1 MKIKIFTSLLFFFFI
16 LLNLKMISAQR
27 LTYVNNRALTID
39 VEQYYIEIPNLKER
53 YFLNPVIS
61 EYKFIGDSV
70 FIKGVLFYN
79 EEIVEVAQIL
89 KLKRVRKINFCNLIC
104 CKRAKYPLYKSI
116 EIVEKYNAKEFEIT
130 VHKNTKF
137 LCFNA
142 IRLDQQV
149 IMHLTIIK

>member
-1 MKIKIFTSLLFFFFI
+1 MKIKIFASIMFCLI
-16 LLNLKMISAQR
+16 MLLNSKDVNAQR

-39 VEQYYIEIPNLKER
+39 VEQYYIEIPNLNER

-61 EYKFIGDSV
+61 EYKFFGDSI

-79 EEIVEVAQIL
+79 EDIVEVAQIL

-104 CKRAKYPLYKSI
+104 CKREKYPLYKSK
-116 EIVEKYNAKEFEIT
+116 EIVEKYDAKEFEIT

-142 IRLDQQV
+142 IRLDKQV
-149 IMHLTIIK
+149 IMHLLMKN